1 MDKLVRRVT
10 VVQSSGEHRD
20 AKVVYEND
28 EDEDTDDEGP
38 GTPTSSGSNVAS
50 GIC

>member
-38 GTPTSSGSNVAS
+38 GAPQLQAART
-50 GIC
+50 

>member
-10 VVQSSGEHRD
+10 VVQSSGEHRE

-28 EDEDTDDEGP
+28 EDEDTDDENDDEDNGLHE
-38 GTPTSSGSNVAS
+38 ARQE
-50 GIC
+50 

>member
-10 VVQSSGEHRD
+10 VVQSSGEHRE

-28 EDEDTDDEGP
+28 EDEEVP
-38 GTPTSSGSNVAS
+38 GLRRIGKPK
-50 GIC
+50 